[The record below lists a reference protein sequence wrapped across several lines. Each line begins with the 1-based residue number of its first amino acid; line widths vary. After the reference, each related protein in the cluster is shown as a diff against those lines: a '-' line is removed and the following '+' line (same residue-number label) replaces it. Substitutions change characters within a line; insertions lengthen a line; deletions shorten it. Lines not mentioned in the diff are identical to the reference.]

1 MHSEL
6 IPPMKLRQECAR
18 QRVDATD
25 AGARFSVQKGCRGEI
40 HSQHNPHARV
50 STVDT
55 SCNPQKQLKKFFD
68 GGMHSNLCAADVDFW
83 LDLMDSNDRDS
94 GRCRESHYANMDA
107 IWGVSVGI
115 PCHNVSIRKPQNAI
129 SASVW

>member
-1 MHSEL
+1 
-6 IPPMKLRQECAR
+6 
-18 QRVDATD
+18 
-25 AGARFSVQKGCRGEI
+25 
-40 HSQHNPHARV
+40 
-50 STVDT
+50 
-55 SCNPQKQLKKFFD
+55 
-68 GGMHSNLCAADVDFW
+68 MHSNLCAADVDFW